1 MIFARLGNMF
11 HKDRDSTV
19 KKASVEFL
27 GSLKKYDILEA
38 SSIKNAIDNVQ
49 LCELVKNQKHLNN

>member
-11 HKDRDSTV
+11 QKDRDSTV

-27 GSLKKYDILEA
+27 GSLKKYDIREA

-49 LCELVKNQKHLNN
+49 LSELLDNQKPL